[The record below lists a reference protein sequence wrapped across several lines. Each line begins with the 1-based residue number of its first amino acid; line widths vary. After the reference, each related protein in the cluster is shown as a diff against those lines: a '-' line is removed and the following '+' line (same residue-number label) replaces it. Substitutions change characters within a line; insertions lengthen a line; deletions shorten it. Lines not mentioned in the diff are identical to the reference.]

1 MVYQVA
7 PQEILCQLPGLFM
20 TVMTQ
25 RSSVRAKWWEV
36 TARQADPDR
45 SSKESLK
52 CPWQMGPQSQG
63 WSLWRVLF
71 PSAFVGT
78 HLLLVRLHPL
88 LSVPLTLFP
97 LLCSHPLTFS
107 PKHSLSTELED
118 KRTLFIDEWLFW
130 AYLGNLATFWTGENS
145 GGKNGLAGDSFP
157 STEIHTNACF
167 CYPFR
172 KELSPRRVSLCKQAP
187 FRLEAA

>member
-1 MVYQVA
+1 
-7 PQEILCQLPGLFM
+7 M

-25 RSSVRAKWWEV
+25 RSLVRAKCWEV
-36 TARQADPDR
+36 TARQADLTGLQNNQ
-45 SSKESLK
+45 LK

-78 HLLLVRLHPL
+78 HLLFVCLYPL
-88 LSVPLTLFP
+88 LSVSLALFP
-97 LLCSHPLTFS
+97 LPWSHPRTFS

-118 KRTLFIDEWLFW
+118 KCTLFIDEWLFW

-145 GGKNGLAGDSFP
+145 GGKNGLTGDSFP
-157 STEIHTNACF
+157 STKTHTKACF

-172 KELSPRRVSLCKQAP
+172 KKLSPRRVLLCKRAL
-187 FRLEAA
+187 FRLDAA